1 MNTPAVTTSNA
12 ARVGQAAAVSSAL
25 KSEDDDIHVAELVDI
40 VLDHKWL
47 VMTITALA
55 LVFGVAYIVL
65 STPIYQSNLLVQV
78 EDAAADA
85 KGFLGETSAIF
96 DVKTPATGEIQ
107 VIRSRMV
114 LGAAVDQTRFYID
127 ARPRYIP
134 ILGTWLARRAN
145 ALSEPGF
152 LGMNG
157 YVSGKE
163 SIGVARFDVPPALE
177 DEHPF
182 VLTVT
187 GEATYALTHEA
198 LDQPL
203 AGTVGQPLHHT
214 FEDGA
219 IDLLIDKL
227 AGKPGA
233 EFVISRASRLRTIE
247 DLQKRLQLSE
257 QGRQSNVLSVVL
269 EDDDRD
275 RLTRILNAIG
285 DQYVQQNV
293 ERKAAEAQKTLVFL
307 DEQLPEFKRQL
318 ETSEDAYTRFRN
330 KNGTV
335 AFDEEAKGVLA
346 QTIELQT
353 KLLETQQ
360 RRREV
365 AARFTDANSRIKIID
380 GQIAAIEKEIGG
392 LNARVSR
399 MPTLQQDALRLERDV
414 RVNSGLYQSLQN
426 NALQLRLVKEDKT
439 GNVRLLDKAVKPKRP
454 VKPEKPLILALAL
467 VLGLLTSGVVLA
479 IVRSRFFRGIQD
491 PQEIE
496 AHTGLSVYSVV
507 PFTPEQTVLD
517 QGVAAGAKG
526 IQLLAVTHPDS
537 PPIEALRSL
546 RIALQFATL
555 EAGNNRVLI
564 TGATPG
570 IGKSF
575 VSGNFA
581 AIMAHAGKRV
591 LLIDADM
598 RKGHLNKQFGLPR
611 EGGLSELLAGE
622 LSTEQAIRT
631 QVLPNLDLLTTGKLP
646 VNPADML
653 MSESFVRMLDVLSAQ
668 YELVIIDTPP
678 VLVAADTAAVA
689 PYMGAVLLVARAD
702 QTQLGELNES
712 AKRLAHAGKAVS
724 GVIFNGIDLTR
735 RHYGSHGYRYGGY
748 RYTTYKYNE

>member
-1 MNTPAVTTSNA
+1 MNTPAVNTSNA
-12 ARVGQAAAVSSAL
+12 ARAGQPATSLPART
-25 KSEDDDIHVAELVDI
+25 DDDEINLSEWIDI
-40 VLDHKWL
+40 LIDRKWL
-47 VMTITALA
+47 VVAVTTLVLA
-55 LVFGVAYIVL
+55 LGVAYALL
-65 STPIYQSNLLVQV
+65 STPVYQSNLLIQV
-78 EDAAADA
+78 EDSAADA
-85 KGFLGETSAIF
+85 KGFLGDASSLF

-127 ARPRYIP
+127 AKPRYLP
-134 ILGTWLARRAN
+134 VFGAWLARQADG
-145 ALSEPGF
+145 LSDPGF
-152 LGMNG
+152 LGIGG
-157 YVSGKE
+157 YVTGKE
-163 SIGVARFDVPPALE
+163 RIGIARFNVPAELE
-177 DEHPF
+177 DEDPF
-182 VLTVT
+182 LVT
-187 GEATYALTHEA
+187 AQGGGKYTLKHEA
-198 LDQPL
+198 LDQL
-203 AGTVGQPLHHT
+203 LTGVVGQPLHHALEGGT
-214 FEDGA
+214 
-219 IDLLIDKL
+219 IDLLINKL
-227 AGKPGA
+227 EGKPGA
-233 EFVISRASRLRTIE
+233 QFVVSRASQLRTIE
-247 DLQKRLQLSE
+247 DLQKRVQLSE
-257 QGRQSNVLSVVL
+257 QGRQSNVISAVL
-269 EDDDRD
+269 EDSDRD
-275 RLTRILNAIG
+275 RLSGILNAIG

-293 ERKAAEAQKTLVFL
+293 ERKAAEAQKTLQFL
-307 DEQLPEFKRQL
+307 NEQLPEFKRQL
-318 ETSEDAYTRFRN
+318 EASEDAYTRFRN

-360 RRREV
+360 RRREM
-365 AARFTDANSRIKIID
+365 AARFTDANSRVKIID
-380 GQIAAIEKEIGG
+380 GQIAAIDKEIGG

-399 MPTLQQDALRLERDV
+399 MPTMQQDALRLERDV

-426 NALQLRLVKEDKT
+426 NALQLRLVKEGKT
-439 GNVRLLDKAVKPKRP
+439 GNVRLLDKAVKPKEP
-454 VKPEKPLILALAL
+454 IKPQKPLVLALSLA
-467 VLGLLTSGVVLA
+467 LGLLAGVVLA
-479 IVRSRFFRGIQD
+479 IARGSFFAGIRD

-496 AHTGLSVYSVV
+496 AHTGLTVYSVV
-507 PFTPEQTVLD
+507 PFTAEQTVLD
-517 QGVAAGAKG
+517 QSVAEGARG
-526 IQLLAVTHPDS
+526 IQLLAVTHPES

-611 EGGLSELLAGE
+611 EDGLSELLAGE
-622 LSTEQAIRT
+622 LSAQQAIRS
-631 QVLPNLDLLTTGKLP
+631 QVLPNLDVLTTGKLP
-646 VNPADML
+646 TNPADML
-653 MSESFVRMLDVLSAQ
+653 MSESFVRMLDMLSAQ
-668 YELVIIDTPP
+668 YELVVIDTPP

-702 QTQLGELNES
+702 QTQLGELKES
-712 AKRLAHAGKAVS
+712 AKRLAHAGKTVS

-748 RYTTYKYNE
+748 RYTEYKYNA

>member
-12 ARVGQAAAVSSAL
+12 GRAGQPAATSTTTT
-25 KSEDDDIHVAELVDI
+25 SEDEILSEWIDILFDR
-40 VLDHKWL
+40 KWL
-47 VMTITALA
+47 VVTITVLA
-55 LVFGVAYIVL
+55 LVLGVAYALL
-65 STPIYQSNLLVQV
+65 STPIYQSNLLIQV
-78 EDAAADA
+78 EDAAPDA
-85 KGFLGETSAIF
+85 KGFLGDASSLF

-114 LGAAVDQTRFYID
+114 LGAAVDQTRTYID
-127 ARPRYIP
+127 ARPRYLP
-134 ILGTWLARRAN
+134 VLGPWLARRASG
-145 ALSEPGF
+145 LSEPGF
-152 LGMNG
+152 LGIAG
-157 YVSGKE
+157 YVNGKE
-163 SIGVARFDVPPALE
+163 SIDVTRFDVPQTLE
-177 DEHPF
+177 DEEPF
-182 VLTVT
+182 LLTAQ
-187 GEATYALTHEA
+187 GEGKYTLTHEA
-198 LDQPL
+198 LNQPL
-203 AGTVGQPLHHT
+203 TGTVGQPLRYAL
-214 FEDGA
+214 EDGA

-227 AGKPGA
+227 EGKPGA
-233 EFVISRASRLRTIE
+233 EFIVSRASQLRTIE
-247 DLQKRLQLSE
+247 DLQKRMQIGE
-257 QGRQSNVLSVVL
+257 QGRQSNVINVAL
-269 EDDDRD
+269 EDSDRD
-275 RLTRILNAIG
+275 RLSRVLNAIG
-285 DQYVQQNV
+285 EQYVQQNV
-293 ERKAAEAQKTLVFL
+293 ERKAAEAQKTLLFL
-307 DEQLPEFKRQL
+307 DEQLPVFKRQL
-318 ETSEDAYTRFRN
+318 EASEDAYTRFRN

-335 AFDEEAKGVLA
+335 AFDEEAKGVLG

-353 KLLETQQ
+353 KLLEAQQ

-365 AARFTDANSRIKIID
+365 AARFTDANSRVKIID
-380 GQIAAIEKEIGG
+380 GQITAIEKEIGG

-426 NALQLRLVKEDKT
+426 NTLQLRLVKEGKT
-439 GNVRLLDKAVKPKRP
+439 GNVRLLDKAAKPKQP
-454 VKPEKPLILALAL
+454 VKPQKLLIVALALAL
-467 VLGLLTSGVVLA
+467 GLLAGAALA
-479 IVRSRFFRGIQD
+479 IVRSRFFTGIQD

-496 AHTGLSVYSVV
+496 AHTGLAVYSVV
-507 PFTPEQTVLD
+507 PFTDEQTVLD
-517 QGVAAGAKG
+517 QSVAAGARG
-526 IQLLAVTHPDS
+526 IQLLAVTHPES

-622 LSTEQAIRT
+622 LSAQQAIRA
-631 QVLPNLDLLTTGKLP
+631 QVLPNLDVLTTGRLP
-646 VNPADML
+646 TNPADML
-653 MSESFVRMLDVLSAQ
+653 MSESFVRLLDIVSAQ
-668 YELVIIDTPP
+668 YELVVIDTPP

-712 AKRLAHAGKAVS
+712 AKRLAQAGKAVS

-748 RYTTYKYNE
+748 RYTAYKYNE

>member
-1 MNTPAVTTSNA
+1 MNTPAVTTSSG
-12 ARVGQAAAVSSAL
+12 ARAGQPVASSTAAA
-25 KSEDDDIHVAELVDI
+25 DDDEVNISEWIDI
-40 VLDHKWL
+40 LIDRKWL
-47 VMTITALA
+47 VAAVTALA
-55 LVFGVAYIVL
+55 LVIGVAYAL
-65 STPIYQSNLLVQV
+65 MSTPIYQSNLLVQV
-78 EDAAADA
+78 EDAAPDA
-85 KGFLGETSAIF
+85 KGFLGETSSLF

-114 LGAAVDQTRFYID
+114 LGAAVDKTHAYID
-127 ARPRYIP
+127 AKPRYLP
-134 ILGTWLARRAN
+134 VVGTWLARRADG
-145 ALSEPGF
+145 LSDPGF
-152 LGMNG
+152 FGIGG
-157 YVSGKE
+157 YVNGNE
-163 SIGVARFDVPPALE
+163 SIGVTRFDVPPALE
-177 DEHPF
+177 DDEPF
-182 VLTVT
+182 LITTRGEGKYTLRHESIDKPLT
-187 GEATYALTHEA
+187 
-198 LDQPL
+198 
-203 AGTVGQPLHHT
+203 GTVGQPLHVAL
-214 FEDGA
+214 EDGA

-227 AGKPGA
+227 EGKPGA
-233 EFVISRASRLRTIE
+233 EFVVLRASQLRTIE
-247 DLQKRLQLSE
+247 DLQKRLQLAE
-257 QGRQSNVLSVVL
+257 QGKQSNVINVAL
-269 EDDDRD
+269 EDSDREW
-275 RLTRILNAIG
+275 LTRILNAIG
-285 DQYVQQNV
+285 EQYVQQNV

-318 ETSEDAYTRFRN
+318 EASEDAYTRFRN

-353 KLLETQQ
+353 KLLEAQQ
-360 RRREV
+360 KRREL
-365 AARFTDANSRIKIID
+365 AAQFTDANLRVRTID

-426 NALQLRLVKEDKT
+426 NALQLRLVKEGKT
-439 GNVRLLDKAVKPKRP
+439 GNVRLLDKAVKPK
-454 VKPEKPLILALAL
+454 KPIKPQKAQIVVLALAL
-467 VLGLLTSGVVLA
+467 GLLAGTALA
-479 IVRSRFFRGIQD
+479 LMRSWFFRGIQD

-507 PFTPEQTVLD
+507 PFTAEQLTLD
-517 QGVAAGAKG
+517 QSIAAGAKG
-526 IQLLAVTHPDS
+526 IQLLAVNHSDS
-537 PPIEALRSL
+537 PSIEALRSL

-611 EGGLSELLAGE
+611 ENGLSELLAGE
-622 LSTEQAIRT
+622 LSPQQAIRS
-631 QVLPNLDLLTTGKLP
+631 QVLPNLDILTTGKLP
-646 VNPADML
+646 SNPADML
-653 MSESFVRMLDVLSAQ
+653 MSESFVRLLDMVSAQ
-668 YELVIIDTPP
+668 YELVVIDTPP

-712 AKRLAHAGKAVS
+712 AKRLAHAGKTVS

-735 RHYGSHGYRYGGY
+735 RHYGSQGYRYGGY
-748 RYTTYKYNE
+748 RYTKYKYNE

>member
-1 MNTPAVTTSNA
+1 MNTPAATNSSA
-12 ARVGQAAAVSSAL
+12 ARTGKPAASSTTAT
-25 KSEDDDIHVAELVDI
+25 SEDEFLSEWIDILFDR
-40 VLDHKWL
+40 KWL
-47 VMTITALA
+47 VATVTVLA
-55 LVFGVAYIVL
+55 LVLGVAYALL
-65 STPIYQSNLLVQV
+65 STPIYQSNLLIQV
-78 EDAAADA
+78 EDAAPDA
-85 KGFLGETSAIF
+85 KGFLGDASSLF

-114 LGAAVDQTRFYID
+114 LGAAVDQTRTYID
-127 ARPRYIP
+127 AKPRYLP
-134 ILGTWLARRAN
+134 VLGPWLARRTSG
-145 ALSEPGF
+145 LSEPGF
-152 LGMNG
+152 LGMAG
-157 YVSGKE
+157 YVNGKE
-163 SIGVARFDVPPALE
+163 SIGVARFDVPQTLE
-177 DEHPF
+177 DEEPF
-182 VLTVT
+182 LVT
-187 GEATYALTHEA
+187 AQGEGKYTLTHEA
-198 LDQPL
+198 LAQPL
-203 AGTVGQPLHHT
+203 TGIVGQPLRYALD
-214 FEDGA
+214 DGA
-219 IDLLIDKL
+219 VDLLIDKL
-227 AGKPGA
+227 EGKPGA
-233 EFVISRASRLRTIE
+233 EFIVSRASQLRTIE
-247 DLQKRLQLSE
+247 DLQKRMQIGE
-257 QGRQSNVLSVVL
+257 QGRQSNVINVAL
-269 EDDDRD
+269 EDSDRD
-275 RLTRILNAIG
+275 RLSRVLNAIG
-285 DQYVQQNV
+285 EQYVQQNV
-293 ERKAAEAQKTLVFL
+293 ERKAAEAQKTLLFL
-307 DEQLPEFKRQL
+307 DEQLPVFKRQL
-318 ETSEDAYTRFRN
+318 EASEDAYTRFRN

-335 AFDEEAKGVLA
+335 AFDEEAKGVLG

-353 KLLETQQ
+353 KLLEAQQ

-365 AARFTDANSRIKIID
+365 AARFTDANSRVKIID

-426 NALQLRLVKEDKT
+426 NTLQLRLVKEGKT
-439 GNVRLLDKAVKPKRP
+439 GNVRLLDKAAKPKQP
-454 VKPEKPLILALAL
+454 VKPQKLLVVALAL
-467 VLGLLTSGVVLA
+467 VLGLLAGAALA
-479 IVRSRFFRGIQD
+479 IVRSRFFTGIQD

-496 AHTGLSVYSVV
+496 AHTGLAVYSVV
-507 PFTPEQTVLD
+507 PFTAEQTMLD
-517 QGVAAGAKG
+517 QSVAAGARG
-526 IQLLAVTHPDS
+526 IQLLAVTHPES

-622 LSTEQAIRT
+622 LSAQQAIRS
-631 QVLPNLDLLTTGKLP
+631 QVLPNLDVLTTGKLP
-646 VNPADML
+646 TNPADML
-653 MSESFVRMLDVLSAQ
+653 MSESFVRLLDMVSAQ

-712 AKRLAHAGKAVS
+712 AKRLAQAGKAVS

-748 RYTTYKYNE
+748 RYTAYKYNE

>member
-12 ARVGQAAAVSSAL
+12 PRAGQPAASSTART
-25 KSEDDDIHVAELVDI
+25 DDDEINLSEWIDI
-40 VLDHKWL
+40 LIDRKWL
-47 VMTITALA
+47 VAAVTALA
-55 LVFGVAYIVL
+55 LVLGVAYALL
-65 STPIYQSNLLVQV
+65 STPIYQSNLLIQV

-85 KGFLGETSAIF
+85 KGFLGEASNLF
-96 DVKTPATGEIQ
+96 DVKTPSSGEIE

-114 LGAAVDQTRFYID
+114 LGAAVDQTRAYID
-127 ARPRYIP
+127 AKPRYLP
-134 ILGTWLARRAN
+134 VVGTWLARRAN
-145 ALSEPGF
+145 ELSEPGF
-152 LGMNG
+152 LGISG
-157 YVSGKE
+157 YVNGRE
-163 SIGVARFDVPPALE
+163 RIGVARFDVPPGLE
-177 DEHPF
+177 DEEPF
-182 VLTVT
+182 LVT
-187 GEATYALTHEA
+187 AQGEGKYTLTHGA

-203 AGTVGQPLHHT
+203 TGIVGQPLHHVH
-214 FEDGA
+214 EDGA

-227 AGKPGA
+227 EGKPSA
-233 EFVISRASRLRTIE
+233 QFLVSRASQLRTIE
-247 DLQKRLQLSE
+247 DLQKRLQLGE
-257 QGRQSNVLSVVL
+257 QGKQSNVINVALQDS
-269 EDDDRD
+269 DRD
-275 RLTRILNAIG
+275 RLARILNAIG
-285 DQYVQQNV
+285 EQYVQQNV
-293 ERKAAEAQKTLVFL
+293 ERKAAEAQKTLLFL
-307 DEQLPEFKRQL
+307 DEQLPVFKRQL
-318 ETSEDAYTRFRN
+318 EASEDAYTRFRN

-335 AFDEEAKGVLA
+335 AFDEEAKGVLG

-365 AARFTDANSRIKIID
+365 AARFTDANSRVKIID
-380 GQIAAIEKEIGG
+380 GQIAAIENEIGG

-426 NALQLRLVKEDKT
+426 NALQLRLVKEGKT
-439 GNVRLLDKAVKPKRP
+439 GNVRLLDKAVKTKEPI
-454 VKPEKPLILALAL
+454 KPQKPLILAISL
-467 VLGLLTSGVVLA
+467 VLGLLAGAALA
-479 IVRSRFFRGIQD
+479 IMRSSFLAGIRD

-507 PFTPEQTVLD
+507 PFTAEQTTLD
-517 QGVAAGAKG
+517 QSVAAGAKG

-611 EGGLSELLAGE
+611 EGGLSELLSGE
-622 LSTEQAIRT
+622 LSAQQAIRSE
-631 QVLPNLDLLTTGKLP
+631 VLPNLDVLTTGKLP

-653 MSESFVRMLDVLSAQ
+653 MSESFVRLLDVLSAQ

>member
-1 MNTPAVTTSNA
+1 MNTPAVTTSSG
-12 ARVGQAAAVSSAL
+12 ARAGQPAAAPSA
-25 KSEDDDIHVAELVDI
+25 KTDDDAIYLSEYVDI
-40 VLDHKWL
+40 LIDYKWL
-47 VMTITALA
+47 VAAVTALA
-55 LVFGVAYIVL
+55 LALGVAYALL

-78 EDAAADA
+78 EDAAPDA
-85 KGFLGETSAIF
+85 KGFLGDASNLF
-96 DVKTPATGEIQ
+96 DVKTPASGEIQ

-127 ARPRYIP
+127 ATPRYLP

-145 ALSEPGF
+145 GPSEPGF
-152 LGMNG
+152 LGMSG
-157 YVSGKE
+157 YVKGKE
-163 SIGVARFDVPPALE
+163 SIGVARFDVPAAQE
-177 DEHPF
+177 DDEPF
-182 VLTVT
+182 LITAQ
-187 GEATYALTHEA
+187 GEGKYTLTHEA
-198 LDQPL
+198 LDRPL
-203 AGTVGQPLHHT
+203 TGIVGQPLHHALD
-214 FEDGA
+214 DGA

-227 AGKPGA
+227 EGKPGA
-233 EFVISRASRLRTIE
+233 EFVVSRASRLRTIE
-247 DLQKRLQLSE
+247 DLQKRLQLGE
-257 QGRQSNVLSVVL
+257 QGRQSNVISVVL
-269 EDDDRD
+269 EDSDRD
-275 RLTRILNAIG
+275 RLSRILNAIG

-293 ERKAAEAQKTLVFL
+293 ERKAAEAQKTLLFL

-318 ETSEDAYTRFRN
+318 EASEDAYTHFRN

-353 KLLETQQ
+353 KLLEAQQ
-360 RRREV
+360 KRRELV
-365 AARFTDANSRIKIID
+365 AHFADANLRVKTID
-380 GQIAAIEKEIGG
+380 GQIAAIQKEIGG

-426 NALQLRLVKEDKT
+426 NALQLRLVKEGKT
-439 GNVRLLDKAVKPKRP
+439 GNVRLLDKAAKPKQP
-454 VKPEKPLILALAL
+454 IKPQKPLILALAL
-467 VLGLLTSGVVLA
+467 VVGLLAGVTLA

-507 PFTPEQTVLD
+507 PFTPEQMALD
-517 QGVAAGAKG
+517 QSIAAGAKG
-526 IQLLAVTHPDS
+526 IQLLAVTHPDNPS
-537 PPIEALRSL
+537 IEALRSL

-611 EGGLSELLAGE
+611 ENGLSELLAGE
-622 LSTEQAIRT
+622 LSAQQAIRS
-631 QVLPNLDLLTTGKLP
+631 QVLPNLDILTTGKLP
-646 VNPADML
+646 TNPADML
-653 MSESFVRMLDVLSAQ
+653 MSESFLRLLDMVSAQ
-668 YELVIIDTPP
+668 YELVVIDTPP
-678 VLVAADTAAVA
+678 VLVASDTAAVA

-712 AKRLAHAGKAVS
+712 AKRLAHGGKAVS

-735 RHYGSHGYRYGGY
+735 RHYGGQGYRYGGY
-748 RYTTYKYNE
+748 RYATYKYNE

>member
-12 ARVGQAAAVSSAL
+12 ARVGQTTASSTATTNDDGEFL
-25 KSEDDDIHVAELVDI
+25 SEYIDIL
-40 VLDHKWL
+40 LDHKWL
-47 VMTITALA
+47 VVAISALA
-55 LVFGVAYIVL
+55 LALGATYALL
-65 STPIYQSNLLVQV
+65 STPVYQSNLLIQV
-78 EDAAADA
+78 EDAAPDA
-85 KGFLGETSAIF
+85 KGFLGDASSLFE
-96 DVKTPATGEIQ
+96 VKTPATGEIQ

-114 LGAAVDQTRFYID
+114 LGAAVDQTRSYID
-127 ARPRYIP
+127 AKPRYLP
-134 ILGTWLARRAN
+134 VLGTWLAQRADG
-145 ALSEPGF
+145 LSEPGF
-152 LGMNG
+152 LGIGG
-157 YVSGKE
+157 YVNGKE
-163 SIGVARFDVPPALE
+163 SIGIIRFDVPAELE
-177 DEHPF
+177 DEEPF
-182 VLTVT
+182 LITAQDGGKFT
-187 GEATYALTHEA
+187 LKHEA

-203 AGTVGQPLHHT
+203 TGAVGQPLHHAL
-214 FEDGA
+214 EDGA
-219 IDLLIDKL
+219 IDLLIEKL
-227 AGKPGA
+227 EGKPGA
-233 EFVISRASRLRTIE
+233 EFVVSRASQLRTIE
-247 DLQKRLQLSE
+247 DLQKRMQIGE
-257 QGRQSNVLSVVL
+257 QGRQSNVISVAL
-269 EDDDRD
+269 EDSDRD
-275 RLTRILNAIG
+275 RLSRVLNAIG
-285 DQYVQQNV
+285 EQYVQQNV
-293 ERKAAEAQKTLVFL
+293 ERKAAEAQKTLQFL
-307 DEQLPEFKRQL
+307 DEQLPVFKRQL
-318 ETSEDAYTRFRN
+318 EASEDAYTRFRN

-353 KLLETQQ
+353 KLLEAQQ
-360 RRREV
+360 RRREL
-365 AARFTDANSRIKIID
+365 AARFTDINSRVKTID
-380 GQIAAIEKEIGG
+380 GQIGAIEKEIGG

-426 NALQLRLVKEDKT
+426 NALQLRLVKEGKT
-439 GNVRLLDKAVKPKRP
+439 GNVRLLDKAVKPKQP
-454 VKPEKPLILALAL
+454 IKPQKPLVLALAL
-467 VLGLLTSGVVLA
+467 VMGLLAGAALA
-479 IVRSRFFRGIQD
+479 IVRSRFFAGIRD

-507 PFTPEQTVLD
+507 PFTDEQTVLD
-517 QGVAAGAKG
+517 QSVAAGAKG

-622 LSTEQAIRT
+622 LSAQQAIRS
-631 QVLPNLDLLTTGKLP
+631 QVLPNLDVLTTGKLP
-646 VNPADML
+646 TNPADML
-653 MSESFVRMLDVLSAQ
+653 MSESFVRLLNMVSAQ
-668 YELVIIDTPP
+668 YELVVIDTPP

-735 RHYGSHGYRYGGY
+735 HHYGSHGYRYGGY
-748 RYTTYKYNE
+748 RYTAYKYNE

>member
-12 ARVGQAAAVSSAL
+12 ARAGQAAATSATRP
-25 KSEDDDIHVAELVDI
+25 EDDEINLSEYVDI
-40 VLDHKWL
+40 LLDRKWF
-47 VMTITALA
+47 VAAVTVLA
-55 LVFGVAYIVL
+55 LIVGVAYALL
-65 STPIYQSNLLVQV
+65 STPVYQSNLLIQV
-78 EDAAADA
+78 EDAAPDA
-85 KGFLGETSAIF
+85 KGFLGETSSLF

-114 LGAAVDQTRFYID
+114 LGAAVDQTRAYID
-127 ARPRYIP
+127 AKPRYLP
-134 ILGTWLARRAN
+134 VLGTWLARRADG
-145 ALSEPGF
+145 LSEPGF
-152 LGMNG
+152 LGIGG
-157 YVSGKE
+157 YVNGKE
-163 SIGVARFDVPPALE
+163 RISIARFDVPSELE
-177 DEHPF
+177 DETPF
-182 VLTVT
+182 LVT
-187 GEATYALTHEA
+187 ALGEGKYNLKHDA

-203 AGTVGQPLHHT
+203 TGTVGQPLHHVL
-214 FEDGA
+214 EDGA

-227 AGKPGA
+227 EGKPGA
-233 EFVISRASRLRTIE
+233 QFVVSRASQLRTIE
-247 DLQKRLQLSE
+247 DLQKRLQLAE
-257 QGRQSNVLSVVL
+257 QGKQSNVISAAL
-269 EDDDRD
+269 EDNDRD
-275 RLTRILNAIG
+275 RLSRILNAIG
-285 DQYVQQNV
+285 EQYVQQNV
-293 ERKAAEAQKTLVFL
+293 ERKAAEAQKTLQFL
-307 DEQLPEFKRQL
+307 DEQLPVFKRQL
-318 ETSEDAYTRFRN
+318 EASEDTYTRFRN
-330 KNGTV
+330 KNGTI

-360 RRREV
+360 KRREV
-365 AARFTDANSRIKIID
+365 AARFTDANSRVKIID
-380 GQIAAIEKEIGG
+380 GQIVAIEKEIGG

-426 NALQLRLVKEDKT
+426 NALQLRLVKEGKT
-439 GNVRLLDKAVKPKRP
+439 GNVRLLDKAVKTKEPI
-454 VKPEKPLILALAL
+454 KPQKPLIVAISL
-467 VLGLLTSGVVLA
+467 VLGLLAGAALA
-479 IVRSRFFRGIQD
+479 IMRSSFFAGIKD

-507 PFTPEQTVLD
+507 PFTPEQTTLD
-517 QGVAAGAKG
+517 QSVAAGAKG

-611 EGGLSELLAGE
+611 DGGLSELLAGE
-622 LSTEQAIRT
+622 LSAQQVIRS
-631 QVLPNLDLLTTGKLP
+631 QVLPNLDVLTTGKLP
-646 VNPADML
+646 TNPADML
-653 MSESFVRMLDVLSAQ
+653 MSETFVRLLDVLSAQ

>member
-12 ARVGQAAAVSSAL
+12 ARAGQPAAASIAAA
-25 KSEDDDIHVAELVDI
+25 DDDEINLSEWIDI
-40 VLDHKWL
+40 LIDRKWL
-47 VMTITALA
+47 IAAVTALA
-55 LVFGVAYIVL
+55 LAVGVAYALV
-65 STPIYQSNLLVQV
+65 STPIYQSNLLIQV
-78 EDAAADA
+78 EDAAPDA
-85 KGFLGETSAIF
+85 KGFLGEASSLF
-96 DVKTPATGEIQ
+96 EVKTPATGEIQ

-114 LGAAVDQTRFYID
+114 LGAAVDQTRAYID
-127 ARPRYIP
+127 AKPRYLP
-134 ILGTWLARRAN
+134 VFGAWLARRAN
-145 ALSEPGF
+145 GLSEPGF
-152 LGMNG
+152 LGIGG
-157 YVSGKE
+157 YVNGKE
-163 SIGVARFDVPPALE
+163 SIGVARFDVPVELE
-177 DEHPF
+177 DDQPF
-182 VLTVT
+182 LLTAQ
-187 GEATYALTHEA
+187 GEGKYTLMHGT

-203 AGTVGQPLHHT
+203 TGVVGQPLHRAL
-214 FEDGA
+214 EDGA

-227 AGKPGA
+227 EGKPGA
-233 EFVISRASRLRTIE
+233 EFIVSRASQLRTVE
-247 DLQKRLQLSE
+247 ELQKRLQLGE
-257 QGRQSNVLSVVL
+257 QGKQSNVISVAL
-269 EDDDRD
+269 EDSDRD
-275 RLTRILNAIG
+275 RLSRILNAIG
-285 DQYVQQNV
+285 EQYVQQNV
-293 ERKAAEAQKTLVFL
+293 ERKAAEAQKTLLFL
-307 DEQLPEFKRQL
+307 DEQLPVFKRQL
-318 ETSEDAYTRFRN
+318 EASEDAYTHFRN

-353 KLLETQQ
+353 KLLEAQQ
-360 RRREV
+360 RRREL
-365 AARFTDANSRIKIID
+365 AAHFTDANWRVKTID
-380 GQIAAIEKEIGG
+380 GQIAAIGKEIGG

-426 NALQLRLVKEDKT
+426 NALQLRLVKEGKT
-439 GNVRLLDKAVKPKRP
+439 GNVRLLDKAVKPK
-454 VKPEKPLILALAL
+454 KPIKPQKSQIVALAL
-467 VLGLLTSGVVLA
+467 VLGLLAGAALA
-479 IVRSRFFRGIQD
+479 LVRSWFFRGIQD

-496 AHTGLSVYSVV
+496 AYTGLSVYSVV
-507 PFTPEQTVLD
+507 PFTAEQTALD
-517 QGVAAGAKG
+517 QSMAAGAKG
-526 IQLLAVTHPDS
+526 IQLLAVTHPES
-537 PPIEALRSL
+537 PSIEAMRSL

-611 EGGLSELLAGE
+611 ENGLSELLSGE
-622 LSTEQAIRT
+622 LSAQQAIRA
-631 QVLPNLDLLTTGKLP
+631 QVLPNLDILTTGKLP
-646 VNPADML
+646 TNPADML
-653 MSESFVRMLDVLSAQ
+653 MSESFVRLLDMVSAQ
-668 YELVIIDTPP
+668 YELVVIDTPP

-712 AKRLAHAGKAVS
+712 AKRLAHGGKAVS

-735 RHYGSHGYRYGGY
+735 RHYGSQGYRYGGY

>member
-12 ARVGQAAAVSSAL
+12 VRVGQPAAISTAAAD
-25 KSEDDDIHVAELVDI
+25 DDDINLSEWIDI
-40 VLDHKWL
+40 LIDRKWL
-47 VMTITALA
+47 VAAVTAIA
-55 LVFGVAYIVL
+55 LVLGVAYAL
-65 STPIYQSNLLVQV
+65 MSSPIYQSNLLVQV
-78 EDAAADA
+78 EDATPDA
-85 KGFLGETSAIF
+85 KGFLGEASSLF
-96 DVKTPATGEIQ
+96 DVKTPASGEIQ
-107 VIRSRMV
+107 VLRSRMV
-114 LGAAVDQTRFYID
+114 LGAAVEKTRFYID
-127 ARPRYIP
+127 ANPRYLP
-134 ILGTWLARRAN
+134 VLGTWLARRADG
-145 ALSEPGF
+145 LSDPGF
-152 LGMNG
+152 LGIGGFVNG
-157 YVSGKE
+157 NE
-163 SIGVARFDVPPALE
+163 SIGVARFDVPPEFE
-177 DEHPF
+177 DDEPF
-182 VLTVT
+182 MITAQ
-187 GEATYALTHEA
+187 GEGKYTLTHEA
-198 LDQPL
+198 LNRPL
-203 AGTVGQPLHHT
+203 TGTVGQPLHQVL
-214 FEDGA
+214 EDGA

-227 AGKPGA
+227 EGKPGA
-233 EFVISRASRLRTIE
+233 QFVVARASQLRTIE
-247 DLQKRLQLSE
+247 DLQKRLQLGE
-257 QGRQSNVLSVVL
+257 QGKQSNVISVVL
-269 EDDDRD
+269 EDSDRD
-275 RLTRILNAIG
+275 RLSRILNAIG
-285 DQYVQQNV
+285 EQYVQQNV

-318 ETSEDAYTRFRN
+318 EVSEDAYTLFRN

-353 KLLETQQ
+353 KLLEAQQ
-360 RRREV
+360 KRRELV
-365 AARFTDANSRIKIID
+365 AHFADANLRVKTID

-426 NALQLRLVKEDKT
+426 NALQLRLVKEGKT
-439 GNVRLLDKAVKPKRP
+439 GNVRLLDKAVKPKKP
-454 VKPEKPLILALAL
+454 VKPQKLLIVALSL
-467 VLGLLTSGVVLA
+467 LLGLLAGAGLA
-479 IVRSRFFRGIQD
+479 LMRSWFFRGIQD

-507 PFTPEQTVLD
+507 PFTPEQIALD
-517 QGVAAGAKG
+517 QSIAAGAKG
-526 IQLLAVTHPDS
+526 IQLLAVTHSDS
-537 PPIEALRSL
+537 PSIEALRSL

-611 EGGLSELLAGE
+611 ENGLSELLAGE
-622 LSTEQAIRT
+622 LSAEQAIRS
-631 QVLPNLDLLTTGKLP
+631 QVLPNLDILTTGKLP
-646 VNPADML
+646 TNPADML
-653 MSESFVRMLDVLSAQ
+653 MSESFVRLLDMVSAQ
-668 YELVIIDTPP
+668 YELVVIDTPP

-712 AKRLAHAGKAVS
+712 AKRLAHGGKAVS

-735 RHYGSHGYRYGGY
+735 RHYGSQGYRYGGY
-748 RYTTYKYNE
+748 RYTKYKYNE

>member
-1 MNTPAVTTSNA
+1 MNTPAATTSSA
-12 ARVGQAAAVSSAL
+12 ARAGQPAASSTA
-25 KSEDDDIHVAELVDI
+25 KADDDDVINLSEWIDI
-40 VLDHKWL
+40 LIDRKWL
-47 VMTITALA
+47 VAAVTALA
-55 LVFGVAYIVL
+55 LVLGVAYALL
-65 STPIYQSNLLVQV
+65 STPIYQSNLLIQV
-78 EDAAADA
+78 EDAAPDA
-85 KGFLGETSAIF
+85 KGFLGEASSLF

-114 LGAAVDQTRFYID
+114 LGAAVDQTRAYID
-127 ARPRYIP
+127 AKPRYLP
-134 ILGTWLARRAN
+134 VLGTWLSRRADG
-145 ALSEPGF
+145 LSDPGF
-152 LGMNG
+152 LGIGG
-157 YVSGKE
+157 YVNGKE
-163 SIGVARFDVPPALE
+163 RIGVARFDVPAELE
-177 DEHPF
+177 DEAPF
-182 VLTVT
+182 LVT
-187 GEATYALTHEA
+187 AQGEGKYTLRHAE

-203 AGTVGQPLHHT
+203 TGTVGQTLHHAL
-214 FEDGA
+214 EDGT

-227 AGKPGA
+227 EGKPGA
-233 EFVISRASRLRTIE
+233 EFIVSRASQLRTIE
-247 DLQKRLQLSE
+247 DLQKRLQLGE
-257 QGRQSNVLSVVL
+257 QGKQSNVISVTL
-269 EDDDRD
+269 QDSDRD
-275 RLTRILNAIG
+275 QLSGILNAIG
-285 DQYVQQNV
+285 EQYVQQNV
-293 ERKAAEAQKTLVFL
+293 ERKAAEAQKTLQFL

-318 ETSEDAYTRFRN
+318 EASEDAYTRFRN

-360 RRREV
+360 KRREL
-365 AARFTDANSRIKIID
+365 AAHFTDINIRVKTID

-426 NALQLRLVKEDKT
+426 NALQLRLVKEGKT
-439 GNVRLLDKAVKPKRP
+439 GNVRLLDKAVKPKEP
-454 VKPEKPLILALAL
+454 IKPQKSLIVALAL
-467 VLGLLTSGVVLA
+467 MLGLLAGAVLA
-479 IVRSRFFRGIQD
+479 IVRSNFFAGIKD

-507 PFTPEQTVLD
+507 PYTPDQTTLD
-517 QGVAAGAKG
+517 QSVAAGARG
-526 IQLLAVTHPDS
+526 IQLLAVTHPES

-622 LSTEQAIRT
+622 LSAEQAIRA
-631 QVLPNLDLLTTGKLP
+631 QVLPNLDVLTTGKLP
-646 VNPADML
+646 TNPADML
-653 MSESFVRMLDVLSAQ
+653 MSETFVRLLDMLSAQ

-748 RYTTYKYNE
+748 RYTAYKYNE

>member
-1 MNTPAVTTSNA
+1 MNTPAVTNSNTARAGQGA
-12 ARVGQAAAVSSAL
+12 APSAAAT
-25 KSEDDDIHVAELVDI
+25 DDDIHLSEFVDI
-40 VLDHKWL
+40 FLDHKWL
-47 VMTITALA
+47 VAAITAFA
-55 LVFGVAYIVL
+55 FAIGVAYIVL
-65 STPIYQSNLLVQV
+65 ATPIYQSNLLVQV
-78 EDAAADA
+78 EDSAADA
-85 KGFLGETSAIF
+85 KGFLGEAASLF

-114 LGAAVDQTRFYID
+114 VGAAVDQTRFYID
-127 ARPRYIP
+127 ATPRYLP
-134 ILGTWLARRAN
+134 VVGTWMAQRADG
-145 ALSEPGF
+145 LSNPGF
-152 LGMNG
+152 LGIGG

-163 SIGVARFDVPPALE
+163 RITVSRFDVPPALE
-177 DEHPF
+177 DGEPFMLTAQGDGAYTVNHP
-182 VLTVT
+182 
-187 GEATYALTHEA
+187 A

-203 AGTVGQPLHHT
+203 TGKVGQPLHHV
-214 FEDGA
+214 FDEGS
-219 IDLLIDKL
+219 IDLLIERLD
-227 AGKPGA
+227 GKPGA
-233 EFVISRASRLRTIE
+233 EFTISRASRLSTIE
-247 DLQKRLQLSE
+247 DLQKRLQLGE
-257 QGRQSNVLSVVL
+257 QGRQSNVISVSL
-269 EDDDRD
+269 EDSDRD
-275 RLTRILNAIG
+275 RLSSILNAIG
-285 DQYVQQNV
+285 EQYVQQNV
-293 ERKAAEAQKTLVFL
+293 DRKSAEAQKTLQFL
-307 DEQLPEFKRQL
+307 DEQLPEFRRQL
-318 ETSEDAYTRFRN
+318 EASEDAYTRFRN

-353 KLLETQQ
+353 KLLEAQQ

-365 AARFTDANSRIKIID
+365 AARFTDANSRVRIID

-399 MPTLQQDALRLERDV
+399 MPTMQQDALRLERDV
-414 RVNSGLYQSLQN
+414 RVNSALYQSLQN
-426 NALQLRLVKEDKT
+426 NARQLRLVKEGKT
-439 GNVRLLDKAVKPKRP
+439 GNVRLLDKAVKPKVP
-454 VKPEKPLILALAL
+454 VKPQKPLILALSL
-467 VLGLLTSGVVLA
+467 VLGLMASVAVLA
-479 IVRSRFFRGIQD
+479 ILRSRFFAGIRD

-496 AHTGLSVYSVV
+496 AHTGLAVYSVV
-507 PFTPEQTVLD
+507 PFTAEQTMLD
-517 QGVAAGAKG
+517 QRVAAGAKG
-526 IQLLAVTHPDS
+526 IQLLAATHPDS

-546 RIALQFATL
+546 RIALQFTTL

-622 LSTEQAIRT
+622 LSAEQAIRR
-631 QVLPNLDLLTTGKLP
+631 QVLSNLDVLTTGKLP
-646 VNPADML
+646 TNPADML
-653 MSESFVRMLDVLSAQ
+653 MSESFLRVLEMASEQ
-668 YELVIIDTPP
+668 YELVVIDTPP
-678 VLVAADTAAVA
+678 VLVAADTAGVA

-712 AKRLAHAGKAVS
+712 AKRLSHAGKGVT

-748 RYTTYKYNE
+748 RYTEYKYNE

>member
-12 ARVGQAAAVSSAL
+12 ARAGQAAASSTA
-25 KSEDDDIHVAELVDI
+25 KTDDDEITLSEYFDI
-40 VLDHKWL
+40 LIDRKWL
-47 VMTITALA
+47 VASVTALA
-55 LVFGVAYIVL
+55 LVLGTAYALL

-78 EDAAADA
+78 EDAAPDA
-85 KGFLGETSAIF
+85 KGFLGETSNLF

-114 LGAAVDQTRFYID
+114 LGAAVDQTRFFIE
-127 ARPRYIP
+127 AKPRYLP
-134 ILGTWLARRAN
+134 VFGTWLARRAN
-145 ALSEPGF
+145 GLSEPGF
-152 LGMNG
+152 LGIGG
-157 YVSGKE
+157 YVNGKE
-163 SIGVARFDVPPALE
+163 RISVARFDVPQGLE
-177 DEHPF
+177 DAEPF
-182 VLTVT
+182 LLVARGGGAYT
-187 GEATYALTHEA
+187 LTHEA

-203 AGTVGQPLHHT
+203 SGTVGQPLHHAI
-214 FEDGA
+214 EDGA

-227 AGKPGA
+227 EGKPGA
-233 EFVISRASRLRTIE
+233 QFVVSRASQLRTIE
-247 DLQKRLQLSE
+247 DLQRRLQLAE
-257 QGRQSNVLSVVL
+257 QGKQSNVISVAL
-269 EDDDRD
+269 EDSDRD
-275 RLTRILNAIG
+275 RLSRILNAIG

-293 ERKAAEAQKTLVFL
+293 ERKAAEAQKTLQFL
-307 DEQLPEFKRQL
+307 DEQLPVFKRQL
-318 ETSEDAYTRFRN
+318 EASEDAYTRFRN

-360 RRREV
+360 KRREL
-365 AARFTDANSRIKIID
+365 AANFTDINVRVKTVD

-426 NALQLRLVKEDKT
+426 NALQLRLVKEGKT
-439 GNVRLLDKAVKPKRP
+439 GNVRLLDKAVKTKDPI
-454 VKPEKPLILALAL
+454 KPQKPLILAIAL
-467 VLGLLTSGVVLA
+467 GLGLLAGAALA
-479 IVRSRFFRGIQD
+479 IMRSSFFAGIRD

-507 PFTPEQTVLD
+507 PYTPDQTTLD
-517 QGVAAGAKG
+517 QSVAAGAKG
-526 IQLLAVTHPDS
+526 IQLLAVTHPES

-622 LSTEQAIRT
+622 LSAQQAIRA
-631 QVLPNLDLLTTGKLP
+631 QVLPNLDVLTTGKLP
-646 VNPADML
+646 TNPADML
-653 MSESFVRMLDVLSAQ
+653 MSETFIRMLDVLSAQ

-748 RYTTYKYNE
+748 RYTAYKYNE

>member
-1 MNTPAVTTSNA
+1 MNTPAVNTSNA
-12 ARVGQAAAVSSAL
+12 ARVGQPAASLVANT
-25 KSEDDDIHVAELVDI
+25 DDDEIHLSEYIDI
-40 VLDHKWL
+40 LLDHKWL
-47 VMTITALA
+47 VAAVTVLTLA
-55 LVFGVAYIVL
+55 IGAAYVLL
-65 STPIYQSNLLVQV
+65 STPIYQSNLLIQV
-78 EDAAADA
+78 EDSATDA
-85 KGFLGETSAIF
+85 KGFLGEASNLF

-127 ARPRYIP
+127 AKPRYLP
-134 ILGTWLARRAN
+134 VLGTWLARRADG
-145 ALSEPGF
+145 LSEPGF
-152 LGMNG
+152 LGIGG
-157 YVSGKE
+157 YVNGKE
-163 SIGVARFDVPPALE
+163 RISITRFDVPADLE
-177 DEHPF
+177 DEEPFLVKAQGNGVYTLKHPM
-182 VLTVT
+182 
-187 GEATYALTHEA
+187 
-198 LDQPL
+198 LDQSL
-203 AGTVGQPLHHT
+203 TGTVGQPLHST
-214 FEDGA
+214 LEDGT

-227 AGKPGA
+227 DGKPGA
-233 EFVISRASRLRTIE
+233 EFVVWRSSQLRTIE
-247 DLQKRLQLSE
+247 DLQKRMQLAE
-257 QGRQSNVLSVVL
+257 QGKQSNVISVIL
-269 EDDDRD
+269 EDSDRD
-275 RLTRILNAIG
+275 RLSGILNAIG
-285 DQYVQQNV
+285 NQYVQQNV
-293 ERKAAEAQKTLVFL
+293 ERKAAEAQKTLLFL

-318 ETSEDAYTRFRN
+318 EASEDAYTRFRN

-360 RRREV
+360 KRREL
-365 AARFTDANSRIKIID
+365 AARFTDANLRVKTID

-392 LNARVSR
+392 LNTRVSR

-426 NALQLRLVKEDKT
+426 NALQLRLVKEGKT
-439 GNVRLLDKAVKPKRP
+439 GNVRLLDKAVKPKQP
-454 VKPEKPLILALAL
+454 VKPQKPLILALAL
-467 VLGLLTSGVVLA
+467 ALGLLAGVVLA
-479 IVRSRFFRGIQD
+479 FVRSRFFTGVQD

-507 PFTPEQTVLD
+507 PFTTEQTVLD
-517 QGVAAGAKG
+517 QSVAAGAKG
-526 IQLLAVTHPDS
+526 IQLLAVTHPES

-581 AIMAHAGKRV
+581 TIMAQAGKRV

-622 LSTEQAIRT
+622 LSAEQAIRAH
-631 QVLPNLDLLTTGKLP
+631 VLPNLDVLTTGKLP
-646 VNPADML
+646 TNPADML
-653 MSESFVRMLDVLSAQ
+653 MSESFVRMLDMVSAL
-668 YELVIIDTPP
+668 YELVVIDTPP

-689 PYMGAVLLVARAD
+689 PHMGAVLLVARAD

-712 AKRLAHAGKAVS
+712 AKRLARAGKTVS

-748 RYTTYKYNE
+748 RYTEYKYET

>member
-1 MNTPAVTTSNA
+1 MIN
-12 ARVGQAAAVSSAL
+12 L
-25 KSEDDDIHVAELVDI
+25 SEWIDILIDR
-40 VLDHKWL
+40 KWL
-47 VMTITALA
+47 VAAVTVLA
-55 LVFGVAYIVL
+55 LVLGVAYALL
-65 STPIYQSNLLVQV
+65 STPVYQSNLLIQV
-78 EDAAADA
+78 EDAAPDA
-85 KGFLGETSAIF
+85 KGFLGETSSLF

-114 LGAAVDQTRFYID
+114 LGAAVDQTRAYID
-127 ARPRYIP
+127 AKPRYLP
-134 ILGTWLARRAN
+134 VVGHWLARRADG
-145 ALSEPGF
+145 LSEPGF
-152 LGMNG
+152 LGIGG
-157 YVSGKE
+157 YVNGKE
-163 SIGVARFDVPPALE
+163 RISVARLDVPTDLE
-177 DEHPF
+177 DEAPF
-182 VLTVT
+182 LVTAQGEGKYTVT
-187 GEATYALTHEA
+187 HAELG
-198 LDQPL
+198 QPL
-203 AGTVGQPLHHT
+203 TGTVGQPLHHAL
-214 FEDGA
+214 EDGA

-227 AGKPGA
+227 EGKLGA
-233 EFVISRASRLRTIE
+233 QFVVSRASQLSTIE
-247 DLQKRLQLSE
+247 DLQKRLQLGE
-257 QGRQSNVLSVVL
+257 QGKQSNVISVAL
-269 EDDDRD
+269 QDSDRD
-275 RLTRILNAIG
+275 RLSRILNAIG
-285 DQYVQQNV
+285 EQYVQQNV
-293 ERKAAEAQKTLVFL
+293 ERKAAEAQKTLQFL

-318 ETSEDAYTRFRN
+318 EASEDAYTRFRN

-365 AARFTDANSRIKIID
+365 AARFTDANSRVKIID
-380 GQIAAIEKEIGG
+380 GQIGAIEKEISG

-399 MPTLQQDALRLERDV
+399 MPTMQQDALRLERDV

-426 NALQLRLVKEDKT
+426 NALQLRLVKEGKT
-439 GNVRLLDKAVKPKRP
+439 GNVRLLDKAVKPKEP
-454 VKPEKPLILALAL
+454 IKPQKSLVVALAL
-467 VLGLLTSGVVLA
+467 VLGLLAGAVLA
-479 IVRSRFFRGIQD
+479 IVRSNFFAGIKD

-507 PFTPEQTVLD
+507 PFTPDQTTLD
-517 QGVAAGAKG
+517 QSVAAGARG
-526 IQLLAVTHPDS
+526 IQLLAVTHPES

-546 RIALQFATL
+546 RIALQFATM

-622 LSTEQAIRT
+622 LSMQQAIRS
-631 QVLPNLDLLTTGKLP
+631 QVLPNLDVLTTGKLP
-646 VNPADML
+646 TNPADML
-653 MSESFVRMLDVLSAQ
+653 MSETFIRLLDALSAQ
-668 YELVIIDTPP
+668 YELVVIDTPP

-748 RYTTYKYNE
+748 RYTAYKYNE

>member
-12 ARVGQAAAVSSAL
+12 ARVGQPTTGA
-25 KSEDDDIHVAELVDI
+25 DDDGEIPLSEWIDI
-40 VLDHKWL
+40 LIDRKWL
-47 VMTITALA
+47 VAAVTALA
-55 LVFGVAYIVL
+55 LVLGAAYALL
-65 STPIYQSNLLVQV
+65 STPVYQSNLLVQV
-78 EDAAADA
+78 EDAAPDA
-85 KGFLGETSAIF
+85 KGFLGETSSLF
-96 DVKTPATGEIQ
+96 DVKTPATGEIE

-114 LGAAVDQTRFYID
+114 LGAAVNQTRVYID
-127 ARPRYIP
+127 AKPRYLP
-134 ILGTWLARRAN
+134 IIGPWLARRA
-145 ALSEPGF
+145 AGLSEPGF
-152 LGMNG
+152 LGFGG
-157 YVSGKE
+157 YVNGKE
-163 SIGVARFDVPPALE
+163 NIGVARFDVPPEFE
-177 DEHPF
+177 DEAPF
-182 VLTVT
+182 LVT
-187 GEATYALTHEA
+187 AQGEGKYTLTHEA
-198 LDQPL
+198 LDQQL
-203 AGTVGQPLHHT
+203 SGTVGQPLHHVL
-214 FEDGA
+214 EDGT

-227 AGKPGA
+227 DGKPGA
-233 EFVISRASRLRTIE
+233 QFVVWRASQLRTIE

-257 QGRQSNVLSVVL
+257 QGRQSNVISAAL
-269 EDDDRD
+269 EDSDRD
-275 RLTRILNAIG
+275 RLSRILNAIG
-285 DQYVQQNV
+285 EQYVQQNV
-293 ERKAAEAQKTLVFL
+293 ERKAAEAQKTLQFL

-318 ETSEDAYTRFRN
+318 EASEDAYTRFRN

-360 RRREV
+360 KRREL
-365 AARFTDANSRIKIID
+365 AARFTDSNTRVKTID

-399 MPTLQQDALRLERDV
+399 MPTMQQDALRLERDV

-426 NALQLRLVKEDKT
+426 NALQLRLVKEGKT
-439 GNVRLLDKAVKPKRP
+439 GNVRLLDKAVKPKQP
-454 VKPEKPLILALAL
+454 VKPQKPLILALAL
-467 VLGLLTSGVVLA
+467 VFGLLAGAVVAIARSQFFSG
-479 IVRSRFFRGIQD
+479 IRD

-496 AHTGLSVYSVV
+496 AHTGLAVYSVV
-507 PFTPEQTVLD
+507 PFTAEQITLD
-517 QGVAAGAKG
+517 QSVAAGAKG

-537 PPIEALRSL
+537 PPVEALRSL

-598 RKGHLNKQFGLPR
+598 RKGHLNKQFGLSR
-611 EGGLSELLAGE
+611 DGGLSELLAGE
-622 LSTEQAIRT
+622 LSAQQAIRA
-631 QVLPNLDLLTTGKLP
+631 QVLPNLDVLTTGKLP
-646 VNPADML
+646 TNPADML

>member
-1 MNTPAVTTSNA
+1 MNIPAVTTSSGARAGQPA
-12 ARVGQAAAVSSAL
+12 AISAAAAD
-25 KSEDDDIHVAELVDI
+25 DDDIHLSEFVDI

-47 VMTITALA
+47 VATITAVSLA
-55 LVFGVAYIVL
+55 LGAAYALL

-78 EDAAADA
+78 EDAAPDA
-85 KGFLGETSAIF
+85 KGFLGEASSLF
-96 DVKTPATGEIQ
+96 EVKTPATGEIQ
-107 VIRSRMV
+107 VLRSRMV

-127 ARPRYIP
+127 AKPRYLP
-134 ILGTWLARRAN
+134 VLGPWLARRTN
-145 ALSEPGF
+145 GLSDPGF
-152 LGMNG
+152 LGIGG
-157 YVSGKE
+157 YVNGKE
-163 SIGVARFDVPPALE
+163 SIGVPRFDVPSALE
-177 DEHPF
+177 DEEPF
-182 VLTVT
+182 LITAQ
-187 GEATYALTHEA
+187 GEGKYTLRHQS

-203 AGTVGQPLHHT
+203 TGIVGQPLHHAL
-214 FEDGA
+214 EDGA

-227 AGKPGA
+227 DGKPGA
-233 EFVISRASRLRTIE
+233 EFIVSRASQLRTIE
-247 DLQKRLQLSE
+247 DLQKRLQLAE
-257 QGRQSNVLSVVL
+257 QGKQSNVISVAL
-269 EDDDRD
+269 EDSDRD
-275 RLTRILNAIG
+275 RLSGVLNAIG
-285 DQYVQQNV
+285 EQYVQQNV
-293 ERKAAEAQKTLVFL
+293 ERKAAEAQKTLLFL

-318 ETSEDAYTRFRN
+318 EASEDAYTHFRN

-353 KLLETQQ
+353 RLLESQQ
-360 RRREV
+360 KRREL
-365 AARFTDANSRIKIID
+365 AAHFTDANLRVRTID
-380 GQIAAIEKEIGG
+380 AQIAAIEKEIGG

-426 NALQLRLVKEDKT
+426 NALQLRLVKEGKT
-439 GNVRLLDKAVKPKRP
+439 GNVRLLDKAAKPKQP
-454 VKPEKPLILALAL
+454 VKPQKPLILALAL
-467 VLGLLTSGVVLA
+467 VLGLLTSGAALV

-507 PFTPEQTVLD
+507 PFTAEQMALD
-517 QGVAAGAKG
+517 QSIAAGVKG

-537 PPIEALRSL
+537 PSIEALRSL

-564 TGATPG
+564 TGATPD

-611 EGGLSELLAGE
+611 ENGLSELLSGD
-622 LSTEQAIRT
+622 LSAQQAIRS
-631 QVLPNLDLLTTGKLP
+631 QVLPNLDILTTGKLP
-646 VNPADML
+646 SNPADML
-653 MSESFVRMLDVLSAQ
+653 MSESFVRLLETLSAQ
-668 YELVIIDTPP
+668 YELVVIDTPP

-712 AKRLAHAGKAVS
+712 AKRLAHGGKSVT

-748 RYTTYKYNE
+748 RYTAYKYNE

>member
-12 ARVGQAAAVSSAL
+12 ARVGQAAASSARNT
-25 KSEDDDIHVAELVDI
+25 DDDLIHLSEYIDI
-40 VLDHKWL
+40 LIDRKWL
-47 VMTITALA
+47 VAAITALA
-55 LVFGVAYIVL
+55 LVLGVAYALL

-78 EDAAADA
+78 EDAAPDA
-85 KGFLGETSAIF
+85 KGFLGETSSLF
-96 DVKTPATGEIQ
+96 DVKTPASGEIQ
-107 VIRSRMV
+107 VLRSRMV
-114 LGAAVDQTRFYID
+114 LGAAVDKTHFYID
-127 ARPRYIP
+127 ARPRYLP
-134 ILGTWLARRAN
+134 VLGRWLARRADDF
-145 ALSEPGF
+145 SDPGF
-152 LGMNG
+152 LGIGG
-157 YVSGKE
+157 YVNGKE
-163 SIGVARFDVPPALE
+163 RIGVVRFDVPAELE
-177 DEHPF
+177 DEEPF
-182 VLTVT
+182 LITAQ
-187 GEATYALTHEA
+187 GEGKYTLKHEA
-198 LDQPL
+198 LDRPL
-203 AGTVGQPLHHT
+203 SGTIGQPLHHPL
-214 FEDGA
+214 EGGA

-227 AGKPGA
+227 EGKPGA
-233 EFVISRASRLRTIE
+233 QFVVSRASQLRTIE
-247 DLQKRLQLSE
+247 DLQKRLQLGE
-257 QGRQSNVLSVVL
+257 LGKQSNVISVAL
-269 EDDDRD
+269 EESDRD

-285 DQYVQQNV
+285 EQYVQQNV
-293 ERKAAEAQKTLVFL
+293 ERKAAEAQKTLLFL

-318 ETSEDAYTRFRN
+318 EASEDAYTRFRN

-360 RRREV
+360 KRREV
-365 AARFTDANSRIKIID
+365 AARFTDANSRVKIID
-380 GQIAAIEKEIGG
+380 GQISAIEKEIGG

-426 NALQLRLVKEDKT
+426 NALQLRLVKEGKT
-439 GNVRLLDKAVKPKRP
+439 GNVRLLDKAVRSKEPIKPQ
-454 VKPEKPLILALAL
+454 KPLVVALAL
-467 VLGLLTSGVVLA
+467 ILGLLAGAVVA
-479 IVRSRFFRGIQD
+479 IVRSNFFAGIKD

-507 PFTPEQTVLD
+507 PFTPEQTTLD
-517 QGVAAGAKG
+517 QSVAAGAKG

-611 EGGLSELLAGE
+611 DGGLSELLAGE
-622 LSTEQAIRT
+622 LSAQQAIRS
-631 QVLPNLDLLTTGKLP
+631 QVLPNLDVLTTGKLP
-646 VNPADML
+646 TNPADML
-653 MSESFVRMLDVLSAQ
+653 MSETFVRLLDVLSAQ

-712 AKRLAHAGKAVS
+712 AKRLAHAGKTVS

>member
-1 MNTPAVTTSNA
+1 
-12 ARVGQAAAVSSAL
+12 
-25 KSEDDDIHVAELVDI
+25 
-40 VLDHKWL
+40 
-47 VMTITALA
+47 
-55 LVFGVAYIVL
+55 
-65 STPIYQSNLLVQV
+65 
-78 EDAAADA
+78 
-85 KGFLGETSAIF
+85 
-96 DVKTPATGEIQ
+96 
-107 VIRSRMV
+107 V
-114 LGAAVDQTRFYID
+114 LGAAVDQTRAYID
-127 ARPRYIP
+127 ATPRYLP
-134 ILGTWLARRAN
+134 VLGAWLARRAN
-145 ALSEPGF
+145 GLSDPGF
-152 LGMNG
+152 LGIGG
-157 YVSGKE
+157 YVNGKE
-163 SIGVARFDVPPALE
+163 SINVARFDLPTELE
-177 DEHPF
+177 DEEPF
-182 VLTVT
+182 LVT
-187 GEATYALTHEA
+187 AQGGGAYTLTHES
-198 LDQPL
+198 LDRPL
-203 AGTVGQPLHHT
+203 TGTLGQPLHHVL
-214 FEDGA
+214 EDGN

-227 AGKPGA
+227 EGKPGA
-233 EFVISRASRLRTIE
+233 EFVISRASQLRTIE
-247 DLQKRLQLSE
+247 DLQKRLQLTE
-257 QGRQSNVLSVVL
+257 QGKQSNVISAAL
-269 EDDDRD
+269 EDSDRD
-275 RLTRILNAIG
+275 RLSRILNAIG
-285 DQYVQQNV
+285 EQYVQQNV
-293 ERKAAEAQKTLVFL
+293 ERKAAEAKKTLVFL

-318 ETSEDAYTRFRN
+318 EASEDAYTRFRN

-365 AARFTDANSRIKIID
+365 AARFTDANSRVKIID
-380 GQIAAIEKEIGG
+380 GQIAAIEKEISG

-399 MPTLQQDALRLERDV
+399 MPTMQQDALRLERDV

-426 NALQLRLVKEDKT
+426 NALQLRLVKEGKT
-439 GNVRLLDKAVKPKRP
+439 GNVRLLDKAVKPKLP
-454 VKPEKPLILALAL
+454 VKPQKSLILALAL
-467 VLGLLTSGVVLA
+467 VLGLLAGAALA
-479 IVRSRFFRGIQD
+479 IARSRFFAGIKD

-507 PFTPEQTVLD
+507 PYTPDQTTLD
-517 QGVAAGAKG
+517 QSVAAGAKG

-546 RIALQFATL
+546 RIALQFTTL

-611 EGGLSELLAGE
+611 DGGLSELLAGE
-622 LSTEQAIRT
+622 LTAEQAIRA
-631 QVLPNLDLLTTGKLP
+631 QVLPNLDVLTTGKLP
-646 VNPADML
+646 TNPADML
-653 MSESFVRMLDVLSAQ
+653 MSESFVRLLDVLSAQ
-668 YELVIIDTPP
+668 YELVVIDTPP